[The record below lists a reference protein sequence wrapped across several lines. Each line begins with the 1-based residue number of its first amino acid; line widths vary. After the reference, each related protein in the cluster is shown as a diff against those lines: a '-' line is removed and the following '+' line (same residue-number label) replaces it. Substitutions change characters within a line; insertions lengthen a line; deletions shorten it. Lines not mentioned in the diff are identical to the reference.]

1 MYKLYISIKPANKI
15 QLKML
20 LRSLQREQRIGFFL
34 MLIIKSIQ
42 LITLQ
47 FWTYMGCQEPTCRCQ
62 MANLLKP
69 LGLLASSVGT
79 CACIKLS
86 RDKLCYLRQ
95 IWMSRG
101 RNGMFALIGQG
112 TPREVFFQKTYAA
125 QQTRSNPS
133 AFNSERKTVP
143 LL

>member
-1 MYKLYISIKPANKI
+1 
-15 QLKML
+15 
-20 LRSLQREQRIGFFL
+20 

-79 CACIKLS
+79 CACIELS
-86 RDKLCYLRQ
+86 RDWLCYLRVDLDV
-95 IWMSRG
+95 RG
-101 RNGMFALIGQG
+101 KNGMFALIG
-112 TPREVFFQKTYAA
+112 
-125 QQTRSNPS
+125 
-133 AFNSERKTVP
+133 
-143 LL
+143 